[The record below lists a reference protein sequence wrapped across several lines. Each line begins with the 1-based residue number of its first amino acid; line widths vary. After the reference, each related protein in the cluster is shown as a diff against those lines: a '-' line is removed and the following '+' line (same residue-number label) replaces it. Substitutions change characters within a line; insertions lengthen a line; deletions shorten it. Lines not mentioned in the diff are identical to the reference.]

1 MVFPSDWRSVWFST
15 ISGVSK
21 VPRIFQCDTRID
33 SWSSLVSKGNGS
45 NFLLLIAEFL
55 EDRDRSGK
63 YHVDG
68 TVYAHAALECFR
80 IMVNPN
86 DE

>member
-1 MVFPSDWRSVWFST
+1 MFFPSKWRLAWVSL

-21 VPRIFQCDTRID
+21 VPRIFE
-33 SWSSLVSKGNGS
+33 WSSYTDAWSQLHLDRNESE
-45 NFLLLIAEFL
+45 FRLLITEFL

-80 IMVNPN
+80 NMVNPN